1 MIMLKIYK
9 FISIILSPII
19 FLLLVFR
26 LALSKEKIQSI
37 REKFS
42 LYKNTR
48 PKGKLIWING
58 VSIGEAKTAITVAN
72 EIKKNN
78 PDCII
83 LLTTSTSSSYD
94 LISKMKINFKLVYAP
109 LDISYVVNRFL
120 TNWKPS
126 LTIFIE
132 SEVWPNIFWSLKKR
146 SIKLKIFNAR
156 MSKKS
161 YTTWKRFNF
170 FAKQIF
176 CLIDVCFVQDFKSK
190 ERFKRLGVKNV
201 KKIENIKFLSKEL
214 DVDNK
219 KYVFLKNKLKN
230 KRIVTF
236 FSSHKGEE
244 ELFLDCFDKLEKKI
258 KNLFFVIIPRH
269 LDRIDNIV
277 EIFNKKGRAFNYR
290 DNLESNII
298 DNNPLIVNSMGE
310 LGLFFKLSEIAV
322 VGGSFSNRGGHNPI
336 ETQSFNCSV
345 IFGPHMENFK
355 EIKDLIVKNNAGF
368 EVKNLNGLIKKI
380 NAILKNKKLN
390 ERTYKNFEKLCFSF
404 SNKSRNQLKFLLK

>member
-26 LALSKEKIQSI
+26 LAISKEKIQSI

-219 KYVFLKNKLKN
+219 KYIFLKNKLKN

-258 KNLFFVIIPRH
+258 KNLFFIIIPRH
-269 LDRIDNIV
+269 LDRIDNII

-290 DNLESNII
+290 DNSESNII

-322 VGGSFSNRGGHNPI
+322 VGGSFSNKGGHNPI

>member
-1 MIMLKIYK
+1 MLKIYK

-26 LALSKEKIQSI
+26 LAISKEKIQSI

-219 KYVFLKNKLKN
+219 KYIFLKNKLKN

-258 KNLFFVIIPRH
+258 NVLQ
-269 LDRIDNIV
+269 
-277 EIFNKKGRAFNYR
+277 
-290 DNLESNII
+290 ESN
-298 DNNPLIVNSMGE
+298 
-310 LGLFFKLSEIAV
+310 
-322 VGGSFSNRGGHNPI
+322 
-336 ETQSFNCSV
+336 SV
-345 IFGPHMENFK
+345 ISGYNMCNEVILDETVFRSVP
-355 EIKDLIVKNNAGF
+355 VNAPKVTRQNAF
-368 EVKNLNGLIKKI
+368 LTNL
-380 NAILKNKKLN
+380 
-390 ERTYKNFEKLCFSF
+390 
-404 SNKSRNQLKFLLK
+404 

>member
-1 MIMLKIYK
+1 MLKIYK

-26 LALSKEKIQSI
+26 LAISKEKIQSI

-109 LDISYVVNRFL
+109 LDISYVINRFL

-219 KYVFLKNKLKN
+219 KYIFLKNKLKN

-258 KNLFFVIIPRH
+258 KNLFFIIIPRH
-269 LDRIDNIV
+269 LDRIDNII

-290 DNLESNII
+290 DNSESNII

-322 VGGSFSNRGGHNPI
+322 VGGSFSNKGGHNPI

>member
-1 MIMLKIYK
+1 MLA
-9 FISIILSPII
+9 S
-19 FLLLVFR
+19 
-26 LALSKEKIQSI
+26 SKEKIQRI

-219 KYVFLKNKLKN
+219 KYIFLKNKLKN

-258 KNLFFVIIPRH
+258 KNLFFIIIPRH
-269 LDRIDNIV
+269 LDRIDNII

-290 DNLESNII
+290 DNSESNII

-322 VGGSFSNRGGHNPI
+322 VGGSFSNKGGHNPI